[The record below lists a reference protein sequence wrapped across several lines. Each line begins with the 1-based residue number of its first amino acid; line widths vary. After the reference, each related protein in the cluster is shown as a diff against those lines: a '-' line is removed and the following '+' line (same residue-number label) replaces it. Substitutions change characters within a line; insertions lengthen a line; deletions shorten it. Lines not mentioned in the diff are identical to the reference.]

1 MPGTRKLG
9 KTTDQRKAMLRQQVT
24 DLLDMGRMET
34 TVFRAKEIAPLAEK
48 MITLGKKKDMAAY
61 RQALAFITREDVA
74 KKVFEE
80 VAPKY
85 ADRNG
90 GYTRIT
96 RIGTRRGDAAR
107 DGCHRARVRFT
118 RTQIVTH
125 RLHLQPVRFRILQ
138 VSTDCGIIIFQ
149 TDNKEGRV
157 CVFWSWRTN
166 RTSIAS
172 LAKTLKAEGYSVD
185 SCFDGV
191 EALDYLEGAE
201 YDAVVLD
208 VMMPRMD
215 GFSVLAQMRAD
226 GNETPVLFLTA
237 KDSVPDRVHGLDSG
251 ADDYLV
257 KPFSF
262 DELLARL
269 RVITRK
275 HGGSATNVFTVAD
288 LTVDTASHH
297 VARGGRTISL
307 SAKEFAL
314 LEYMIRNRG
323 VVLSRERIENH
334 LWNYDYSG
342 GSNVVDVY
350 VSYLR
355 RKIDADYPTKLI
367 HTVWGVGWV
376 LREEV

>member
-1 MPGTRKLG
+1 MFQIMVVEDDTNTRRL
-9 KTTDQRKAMLRQQVT
+9 
-24 DLLDMGRMET
+24 MET
-34 TVFRAKEIAPLAEK
+34 VLKQHGYQPILA
-48 MITLGKKKDMAAY
+48 
-61 RQALAFITREDVA
+61 
-74 KKVFEE
+74 
-80 VAPKY
+80 
-85 ADRNG
+85 
-90 GYTRIT
+90 
-96 RIGTRRGDAAR
+96 
-107 DGCHRARVRFT
+107 C
-118 RTQIVTH
+118 
-125 RLHLQPVRFRILQ
+125 
-138 VSTDCGIIIFQ
+138 
-149 TDNKEGRV
+149 
-157 CVFWSWRTN
+157 
-166 RTSIAS
+166 
-172 LAKTLKAEGYSVD
+172 
-185 SCFDGV
+185 DGV
-191 EALDYLEGAE
+191 EALEKMESRHVDLI
-201 YDAVVLD
+201 VLD
-208 VMMPRMD
+208 LMMPRMD

-237 KDSVPDRVHGLDSG
+237 KDSVPDRVHGLDAG

-275 HGGSATNVFTVAD
+275 YGGSATNVFTVAD

>member
-1 MPGTRKLG
+1 MKYVILIADDEAEIR
-9 KTTDQRKAMLRQQVT
+9 
-24 DLLDMGRMET
+24 DLLRLYLENSGYDVLE
-34 TVFRAKEIAPLAEK
+34 
-48 MITLGKKKDMAAY
+48 AADGLE
-61 RQALAFITREDVA
+61 ALAVME
-74 KKVFEE
+74 
-80 VAPKY
+80 
-85 ADRNG
+85 
-90 GYTRIT
+90 
-96 RIGTRRGDAAR
+96 
-107 DGCHRARVRFT
+107 
-118 RTQIVTH
+118 
-125 RLHLQPVRFRILQ
+125 
-138 VSTDCGIIIFQ
+138 
-149 TDNKEGRV
+149 KEHV
-157 CVFWSWRTN
+157 D
-166 RTSIAS
+166 
-172 LAKTLKAEGYSVD
+172 LA
-185 SCFDGV
+185 
-191 EALDYLEGAE
+191 
-201 YDAVVLD
+201 VLD

-237 KDSVPDRVHGLDSG
+237 KDSVPDRVHGLDAG

-297 VARGGRTISL
+297 VTRGGRTISL

>member
-1 MPGTRKLG
+1 MKILVVDDEKLLVKG
-9 KTTDQRKAMLRQQVT
+9 IKFNLENDGYEVVT
-24 DLLDMGRMET
+24 G
-34 TVFRAKEIAPLAEK
+34 
-48 MITLGKKKDMAAY
+48 
-61 RQALAFITREDVA
+61 
-74 KKVFEE
+74 
-80 VAPKY
+80 
-85 ADRNG
+85 ADG
-90 GYTRIT
+90 M
-96 RIGTRRGDAAR
+96 
-107 DGCHRARVRFT
+107 
-118 RTQIVTH
+118 
-125 RLHLQPVRFRILQ
+125 
-138 VSTDCGIIIFQ
+138 
-149 TDNKEGRV
+149 
-157 CVFWSWRTN
+157 
-166 RTSIAS
+166 
-172 LAKTLKAEGYSVD
+172 
-185 SCFDGV
+185 
-191 EALDYLEGAE
+191 
-201 YDAVVLD
+201 DAVELAAAGDIDLIVLD
-208 VMMPRMD
+208 LMMPRMD

-237 KDSVPDRVHGLDSG
+237 KDSVPDRVHGLDAG